1 MQLNEDFLHFIW
13 QYRLLSRL
21 RTVCSKGESLYI
33 IDQGQRNSD
42 AGPDFSMARLE
53 IGGQLWIGNVEIH
66 LKSSDWLL
74 HGHQSDTLYNS
85 VILHAVY
92 DNDQEIVRTDGS
104 VIPVLILRGLI
115 PEEMLR
121 NYQLLLTARG
131 FFPCCKLIGDVK
143 PAIIRE
149 MLNRMVQERLIAKA
163 AELQVRIERSHYDW
177 SGTFYFLLLRGFGFK
192 INSVPFEIL
201 ADNLQLRILFLHRD
215 NPLQVNALLFGM
227 AGFLE
232 GDFKDQ
238 YPMQLQAEYLFLKQK
253 YNLSTGD
260 NSIWKF
266 MRIRPQNF
274 PVLRIAQLAALFLS
288 SSNIFAELLDCADA
302 DTIRQQFH
310 FAAIDPYWQNHSHFD
325 RLCKPHPVSIGR
337 NSLEH
342 LIINSICL
350 FLYCYGTYHHQEKYK
365 ERALELLF
373 SIRPEHNIIIAE
385 YARYG
390 VKAKNAL
397 DSQALLQLN
406 KEYCSAKKCLNCT
419 IGRKLIGDN
428 NIRHENYGDLGNK
441 HVDLPLS

>member
-13 QYRLLSRL
+13 QYRLLNSL
-21 RTVCSKGESLYI
+21 RTNCSRGESLYI
-33 IDQGQRNSD
+33 IDQGQRNSN
-42 AGPDFSMARLE
+42 AGPDFSMARIE
-53 IGGQLWIGNVEIH
+53 IGGQLWIGNIEIH

-74 HGHQSDTLYNS
+74 HGHHSDPLYNS

-104 VIPVLILRGLI
+104 VIPVLILKGLI

-121 NYQLLLTARG
+121 NYQLLLTDRG

-143 PAIIRE
+143 PATISD
-149 MLNRMVQERLIAKA
+149 MLNRTVQERLVAKA
-163 AELQVRIERSHYDW
+163 AELQARIERSRYDW

-215 NPLQVNALLFGM
+215 NPLQINALLFGM

-232 GDFKDQ
+232 GSFTDQ
-238 YPMQLQAEYLFLKQK
+238 YPRQLQAEYLFLKQK

-288 SSNIFAELLDCADA
+288 SANIFAELLDCADA
-302 DTIRQQFH
+302 DTLRQLFR
-310 FAAIDPYWQNHSHFD
+310 FAAIDPYWHDHSHFD
-325 RLCKPHPVSIGR
+325 RLCKPHAVAIGR
-337 NSLEH
+337 NSVEH

-365 ERALELLF
+365 HRALQLLLT
-373 SIRPEHNIIIAE
+373 IRAERNIIIAE

-390 VKAKNAL
+390 VKAKNAF
-397 DSQALLQLN
+397 DTQALLQLN
-406 KEYCSAKKCLNCT
+406 KEYCSAKKCLNCI
-419 IGRKLIGDN
+419 IGRELIGN
-428 NIRHENYGDLGNK
+428 SNIRHENYSDISHTK
-441 HVDLPLS
+441 IDLPLT